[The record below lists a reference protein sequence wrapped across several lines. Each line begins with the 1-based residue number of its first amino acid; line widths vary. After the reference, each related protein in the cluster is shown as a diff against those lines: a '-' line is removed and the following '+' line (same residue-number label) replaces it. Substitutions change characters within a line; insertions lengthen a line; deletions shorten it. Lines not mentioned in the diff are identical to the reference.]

1 MYPLRMH
8 CQIFYKRDRLMQQN
22 QEHTSLFGMS
32 TSIGLPIVLAA
43 ITCIAFLVLTNLASS
58 PLILFLIAFFL
69 LYPYAKRSFLAKRL
83 LQLNWGVFILWMLID
98 LNSAV
103 LPFALSFILAFLL
116 DPIINALERLKF
128 KRWFA
133 SMIMLGI
140 IGGILAT
147 VAVFVFPPAYAQL
160 DQVTK
165 EVSRFVVQTTKYLES
180 RQFYSMLQSFG
191 IPKETVK
198 ELVQDQFMPKAETL
212 FSSVMDALFALL
224 TNISLIAAQIL
235 NLILIPIITFYFLKD
250 LPALKSFLREILG
263 IKNPQALSM
272 LERVS
277 DILKIYVGWQ
287 VIAVIWIGGA
297 ASLLL
302 SLLGVPYA
310 IVLGVMFGLLN
321 PIPFF
326 GSIASMIIGIIVAI
340 FVEPQNALTHV
351 ISITII
357 VNGLHFLNAYV
368 IEPRVLGSRVGLH
381 PVLLLASIFVFG
393 HFFGFIG
400 LLIAVPTTAI
410 LMMFFRE
417 WEHALHASVNSDPSV
432 NASKSED

>member
-147 VAVFVFPPAYAQL
+147 VAIFVFPPAYAQL

-417 WEHALHASVNSDPSV
+417 WEHALHASVNSAPSV
-432 NASKSED
+432 NASKSEE

>member
-1 MYPLRMH
+1 M
-8 CQIFYKRDRLMQQN
+8 FVKGVGNMQQETE
-22 QEHTSLFGMS
+22 QQTIFG
-32 TSIGLPIVLAA
+32 IPLNVGLPIVFTA
-43 ITCIAFLVLTNLASS
+43 ITCMTLLVLTGLVSS

-69 LYPYAKRSFLAKRL
+69 IYPYRHRSFFAKRL
-83 LQLNWGVFILWMLID
+83 LQLNWGLFILWMLMD
-98 LNSAV
+98 LNSTV
-103 LPFALSFILAFLL
+103 LPFVFSFILAFLL
-116 DPIINALERLKF
+116 DPIINTMERLKF
-128 KRWFA
+128 KRWLA

-140 IGGILAT
+140 LGGILAT
-147 VAVFVFPPAYAQL
+147 VAIFVFPPAYAQL

-198 ELVQDQFMPKAETL
+198 QLVQDQVMPKAETL

-224 TNISLIAAQIL
+224 TNISLIAAQVL
-235 NLILIPIITFYFLKD
+235 NLILIPIITFYFLRD
-250 LPALKSFLREILG
+250 LPALKQFLKEILG
-263 IKNPQALSM
+263 IKNPAALSI

-302 SLLGVPYA
+302 SIFGIPYA

-340 FVEPQNALTHV
+340 FVDPENALNHV
-351 ISITII
+351 IAITLI

-381 PVLLLASIFVFG
+381 PVLLLASIFIFG

-417 WEHALHASVNSDPSV
+417 WEQALHASVMSNQIANTTKDR
-432 NASKSED
+432 E

>member
-1 MYPLRMH
+1 MLHNDGALSYCLLGEMMENER
-8 CQIFYKRDRLMQQN
+8 N
-22 QEHTSLFGMS
+22 NLFGLPWN
-32 TSIGLPIVLAA
+32 IGVPIILSA
-43 ITCIAFLVLTNLASS
+43 IACMTFLVLTDLVAS
-58 PLILFLIAFFL
+58 PLILFLIPFFL
-69 LYPYAKRSFLAKRL
+69 LFPHRHSSFIAGRL
-83 LQLNWGVFILWMLID
+83 LTLNWAIFLLWMIMD
-98 LNSAV
+98 LNAAL
-103 LPFALSFILAFLL
+103 LPFALSFALAFLL
-116 DPIINALERLKF
+116 DPIINAMERMKI
-128 KRWFA
+128 KRWLG
-133 SMIMLGI
+133 SIIMLGI

-147 VAVFVFPPAYAQL
+147 VAIFVFPPAYTQL

-165 EVSRFVVQTTKYLES
+165 EVSQFVVQTTNYLES

-198 ELVQDQFMPKAETL
+198 ELVQQQLMPKAETL
-212 FSSVMDALFALL
+212 FTSIMDALFALL
-224 TNISLIAAQIL
+224 TNISLIAAQAL

-250 LPALKSFLREILG
+250 LPALKHFLKQILG
-263 IKNPQALSM
+263 IKNPKVLTM

-287 VIAVIWIGGA
+287 VIAVIWIGSI
-297 ASLLL
+297 ASLML
-302 SLLGVPYA
+302 SLLGIPYA
-310 IVLGVMFGLLN
+310 IVLGVAFGLLN

-340 FVEPQNALTHV
+340 FVEPQNALVH
-351 ISITII
+351 IIGITLV
-357 VNGLHFLNAYV
+357 VNGLHFLNAYI
-368 IEPRVLGSRVGLH
+368 IEPRILGTRVGLH

-417 WEHALHASVNSDPSV
+417 WEQTLYASVELHMDD
-432 NASKSED
+432 ASASSNQEQS

>member
-1 MYPLRMH
+1 
-8 CQIFYKRDRLMQQN
+8 MQQETE
-22 QEHTSLFGMS
+22 QQTVFG
-32 TSIGLPIVLAA
+32 IPLNVGLPSVFTA
-43 ITCIAFLVLTNLASS
+43 ITCMTLLVLTGLVSS

-69 LYPYAKRSFLAKRL
+69 IYPYRQRSFFAKRL
-83 LQLNWGVFILWMLID
+83 LQLNWGLFILWMLMD
-98 LNSAV
+98 LNSTV
-103 LPFALSFILAFLL
+103 LPFVFSLILAFLL
-116 DPIINALERLKF
+116 DPIINAMERLKF
-128 KRWFA
+128 KRWLA

-140 IGGILAT
+140 LGGILAT
-147 VAVFVFPPAYAQL
+147 VAIFVFPPAYAQL

-198 ELVQDQFMPKAETL
+198 QLVQDQVMPKAETL

-224 TNISLIAAQIL
+224 TNISLIAAQVL

-250 LPALKSFLREILG
+250 LPALKKFLKEILG
-263 IKNPQALSM
+263 IKNPEALSI

-302 SLLGVPYA
+302 SIFGIPYA

-340 FVEPQNALTHV
+340 FVDPENALNHV
-351 ISITII
+351 IAITLI

-381 PVLLLASIFVFG
+381 PVLLLASIFIFG

-417 WEHALHASVNSDPSV
+417 WEQTLHASVMSNHIANTTKDQ
-432 NASKSED
+432 E

>member
-1 MYPLRMH
+1 
-8 CQIFYKRDRLMQQN
+8 MQQETE
-22 QEHTSLFGMS
+22 QQTVFG
-32 TSIGLPIVLAA
+32 IPLNVGLPIVFTA
-43 ITCIAFLVLTNLASS
+43 ITCMTLLVLTGLVSS

-69 LYPYAKRSFLAKRL
+69 IYPYRQRSFFAKRL
-83 LQLNWGVFILWMLID
+83 LQLNWGLFILWMLMD
-98 LNSAV
+98 LNSTV
-103 LPFALSFILAFLL
+103 LPFVFSFILAFLL
-116 DPIINALERLKF
+116 DPIINAMERLKF
-128 KRWFA
+128 KRWLA

-140 IGGILAT
+140 LGGILAT
-147 VAVFVFPPAYAQL
+147 VAIFVFPPAYAQL

-198 ELVQDQFMPKAETL
+198 QLVQDQVMPKAETL

-224 TNISLIAAQIL
+224 TNISLIAAQVL

-250 LPALKSFLREILG
+250 LPALKKFLKEILG
-263 IKNPQALSM
+263 IKNPEALSI

-302 SLLGVPYA
+302 SIFGIPYA

-340 FVEPQNALTHV
+340 FVDPENALNHV
-351 ISITII
+351 IAITLI

-381 PVLLLASIFVFG
+381 PVLLLASIFIFG

-417 WEHALHASVNSDPSV
+417 WEQTLHASVMSNHIANTTKDQ
-432 NASKSED
+432 E

>member
-1 MYPLRMH
+1 
-8 CQIFYKRDRLMQQN
+8 MQQN

-43 ITCIAFLVLTNLASS
+43 ITCIALLVLTNLASS

-263 IKNPQALSM
+263 IKNPQALFM

-417 WEHALHASVNSDPSV
+417 WEHALHASVNSALSV

>member
-417 WEHALHASVNSDPSV
+417 WEHALHASVNSAPSV
-432 NASKSED
+432 NASKSEE

>member
-1 MYPLRMH
+1 MH
-8 CQIFYKRDRLMQQN
+8 NDSDHQTIFGIPIN
-22 QEHTSLFGMS
+22 VGM
-32 TSIGLPIVLAA
+32 PIIFAA
-43 ITCIAFLVLTNLASS
+43 ITCMAFLVLTGLVSS
-58 PLILFLIAFFL
+58 PLILFLIAFFII
-69 LYPYAKRSFLAKRL
+69 YPYRQRSFFAKRI
-83 LQLNWGVFILWMLID
+83 LQLNWALFILWMLID

-103 LPFALSFILAFLL
+103 LPFVFSFILAFLL
-116 DPIINALERLKF
+116 DPIINAMERLKF
-128 KRWFA
+128 KRWLA

-147 VAVFVFPPAYAQL
+147 VAIFVFPSAYAQL

-165 EVSRFVVQTTKYLES
+165 EVSRFVVQTTNYLES
-180 RQFYSMLQSFG
+180 RQFYSMLQSIG

-198 ELVQDQFMPKAETL
+198 QLVQDQLMPKAETL

-224 TNISLIAAQIL
+224 TNISLIAAQVL

-250 LPALKSFLREILG
+250 LPTLKSFLRNILG
-263 IKNPQALSM
+263 IKNPEALSI

-287 VIAVIWIGGA
+287 VIAVIWIGAA

-302 SLLGVPYA
+302 SVCDIPYA

-340 FVEPQNALTHV
+340 FVDPEHALNHV
-351 ISITII
+351 VAITLI

-417 WEHALHASVNSDPSV
+417 WEHALHASVNADAQV
-432 NASKSED
+432 QQSKQQES

>member
-1 MYPLRMH
+1 M
-8 CQIFYKRDRLMQQN
+8 FVKGFGNMQQETE
-22 QEHTSLFGMS
+22 QQTVFG
-32 TSIGLPIVLAA
+32 IPLNVGLPIVFTA
-43 ITCIAFLVLTNLASS
+43 ITCMTLLVLTGLVSS

-69 LYPYAKRSFLAKRL
+69 IYPYRQRSFFAKRL
-83 LQLNWGVFILWMLID
+83 LQLNWGLFILWMLMD
-98 LNSAV
+98 LNSTV
-103 LPFALSFILAFLL
+103 LPFVFSFILAFLL
-116 DPIINALERLKF
+116 DPIINAMERLKF
-128 KRWFA
+128 KRWLA
-133 SMIMLGI
+133 SMIMLGVL
-140 IGGILAT
+140 GGILAT
-147 VAVFVFPPAYAQL
+147 VAIFVFPPAYAQL

-198 ELVQDQFMPKAETL
+198 QLVQDQVMPKAETL

-224 TNISLIAAQIL
+224 TNISLIAAQVL

-250 LPALKSFLREILG
+250 LPALKKFLKEILG
-263 IKNPQALSM
+263 IKNPEALST

-302 SLLGVPYA
+302 SIFGIPYA

-340 FVEPQNALTHV
+340 FVDPENALNHV
-351 ISITII
+351 IAITLI

-381 PVLLLASIFVFG
+381 PVLLLASIFIFG

-417 WEHALHASVNSDPSV
+417 WEQTLHASVMSNHIANTTKDQ
-432 NASKSED
+432 E

>member
-1 MYPLRMH
+1 
-8 CQIFYKRDRLMQQN
+8 MQQETE
-22 QEHTSLFGMS
+22 QQTVFG
-32 TSIGLPIVLAA
+32 IPLNVGLPIVFTA
-43 ITCIAFLVLTNLASS
+43 ITCMTLLVLTGLVSS

-69 LYPYAKRSFLAKRL
+69 IYPYRQRSFFAKRL
-83 LQLNWGVFILWMLID
+83 LQLNWGLFILWMLMD
-98 LNSAV
+98 LNSTV
-103 LPFALSFILAFLL
+103 LPFVFSFILAFLL
-116 DPIINALERLKF
+116 DPIINAMERLKF
-128 KRWFA
+128 KRWLA
-133 SMIMLGI
+133 SMIMLGVL
-140 IGGILAT
+140 GGILAT
-147 VAVFVFPPAYAQL
+147 VAIFVFPPAYAQL

-198 ELVQDQFMPKAETL
+198 QLVQDQVMPKAETL

-224 TNISLIAAQIL
+224 TNISLIAAQVL

-250 LPALKSFLREILG
+250 LPALKKFLKEILG
-263 IKNPQALSM
+263 IKNPEALST

-302 SLLGVPYA
+302 SIFGIPYA

-340 FVEPQNALTHV
+340 FVDPENALNHV
-351 ISITII
+351 IAITLI

-381 PVLLLASIFVFG
+381 PVLLLASIFIFG

-417 WEHALHASVNSDPSV
+417 WEQTLHASVMSNHIANTTKDQ
-432 NASKSED
+432 E

>member
-1 MYPLRMH
+1 MTL
-8 CQIFYKRDRLMQQN
+8 
-22 QEHTSLFGMS
+22 
-32 TSIGLPIVLAA
+32 
-43 ITCIAFLVLTNLASS
+43 LVLTGLVSS

-69 LYPYAKRSFLAKRL
+69 IYPYRQRSFFAKRL
-83 LQLNWGVFILWMLID
+83 LQLNWGLFILWMIMD
-98 LNSAV
+98 LNSTV
-103 LPFALSFILAFLL
+103 LPFVFSFILAFLL
-116 DPIINALERLKF
+116 DPIINAMERLKF
-128 KRWFA
+128 KRWLA

-140 IGGILAT
+140 LGGILAT
-147 VAVFVFPPAYAQL
+147 VAIFVFPPAYAQL

-198 ELVQDQFMPKAETL
+198 QLVQDQVMPKAETL

-224 TNISLIAAQIL
+224 TNISLIAAQVL

-250 LPALKSFLREILG
+250 LPALKKFLKEILG
-263 IKNPQALSM
+263 IKNPEALSI

-302 SLLGVPYA
+302 SIFGIPYA

-340 FVEPQNALTHV
+340 FVDPENALNHV
-351 ISITII
+351 IAITLI

-381 PVLLLASIFVFG
+381 PVLLLASIFIFG

-417 WEHALHASVNSDPSV
+417 WEQTLHASVMSNHIANTTKDQ
-432 NASKSED
+432 E

>member
-1 MYPLRMH
+1 MDKKHSMIP
-8 CQIFYKRDRLMQQN
+8 
-22 QEHTSLFGMS
+22 
-32 TSIGLPIVLAA
+32 GLPWNIGISIILSA
-43 ITCIAFLVLTNLASS
+43 ITCMAFLFLTDMIAS

-69 LYPYAKRSFLAKRL
+69 LFPYRHSSFIAGRL
-83 LQLNWGVFILWMLID
+83 LTLQWAIFLLWMIMD
-98 LNSAV
+98 LNSAL
-103 LPFALSFILAFLL
+103 LPFALSFGLAFLL
-116 DPIINALERLKF
+116 DPIINAMERVKI
-128 KRWFA
+128 KRWLG
-133 SMIMLGI
+133 SIIMLGI

-147 VAVFVFPPAYAQL
+147 VAIFVFPPAYAQL

-198 ELVQDQFMPKAETL
+198 QLVQDQLMPKAETL
-212 FSSVMDALFALL
+212 FASVMDALFALL
-224 TNISLIAAQIL
+224 TNISMIAAQIL

-250 LPALKSFLREILG
+250 LPTLKKFIKEILS
-263 IKNPQALSM
+263 IKNPHALSM
-272 LERVS
+272 MERVS

-287 VIAVIWIGGA
+287 VLAVIWIGSA

-302 SLLGVPYA
+302 SLLGIPYA
-310 IVLGVMFGLLN
+310 IVLGVAFGLLN

-340 FVEPQNALTHV
+340 FVDPQHALIHV
-351 ISITII
+351 IGIALV
-357 VNGLHFLNAYV
+357 VNGLHFLNAYI
-368 IEPRVLGSRVGLH
+368 IEPRILGTRVGLH

-417 WEHALHASVNSDPSV
+417 WEKTLHASVQSSTIDVSAETNQ
-432 NASKSED
+432 E

>member
-250 LPALKSFLREILG
+250 LPAFKSFLREILG

-417 WEHALHASVNSDPSV
+417 WEHALHASVNSAPSV

>member
-1 MYPLRMH
+1 MDKDR
-8 CQIFYKRDRLMQQN
+8 ISFY
-22 QEHTSLFGMS
+22 GMS
-32 TSIGLPIVLAA
+32 WNIAIPIILSA
-43 ITCIAFLVLTNLASS
+43 ITVMAFLVLTDLIAS
-58 PLILFLIAFFL
+58 PLIIFLIAFFL
-69 LYPYAKRSFLAKRL
+69 LFPYRQQSFIAGRL
-83 LQLNWGVFILWMLID
+83 LTLNWALFLLWMIMD
-98 LNSAV
+98 LNAAL
-103 LPFALSFILAFLL
+103 LPFALSFALAFLL
-116 DPIINALERLKF
+116 DPIINAMERIKI
-128 KRWFA
+128 KRWLGSIF
-133 SMIMLGI
+133 MLGI

-147 VAVFVFPPAYAQL
+147 VAIFVFPSAYAQL

-165 EVSRFVVQTTKYLES
+165 EVSRFVIQTTNYLES
-180 RQFYSMLQSFG
+180 RQFYSTLQSFG

-198 ELVQDQFMPKAETL
+198 QLVQVQLMPKAETL

-224 TNISLIAAQIL
+224 TNISLIAAQVL

-250 LPALKSFLREILG
+250 FPALKSFLREILG
-263 IKNPQALSM
+263 IKNPHALST

-302 SLLGVPYA
+302 SLLGIPYA
-310 IVLGVMFGLLN
+310 IVLGVAFGLLN

-340 FVEPQNALTHV
+340 FVEPQNALAHV
-351 ISITII
+351 IGIAIV

-368 IEPRVLGSRVGLH
+368 IEPRILGTRVGLH

-417 WEHALHASVNSDPSV
+417 WEKSLHASVKAEPIIVSTDKEQEND
-432 NASKSED
+432 

>member
-1 MYPLRMH
+1 MNYDSE
-8 CQIFYKRDRLMQQN
+8 QQTIFGIPI
-22 QEHTSLFGMS
+22 HVG
-32 TSIGLPIVLAA
+32 IPIVLAA
-43 ITCIAFLVLTNLASS
+43 ITCMTFLVLTELVSS
-58 PLILFLIAFFL
+58 PLILFLIAFFII
-69 LYPYAKRSFLAKRL
+69 YPYRQRSFFARRI
-83 LQLNWGVFILWMLID
+83 LQLNWALFILWMLID

-103 LPFALSFILAFLL
+103 LPFAFSFILAFLL
-116 DPIINALERLKF
+116 DPIINAMERLKIR
-128 KRWFA
+128 RWLA
-133 SMIMLGI
+133 SMIMLAI

-147 VAVFVFPPAYAQL
+147 VAIFVFPSAYAQL

-180 RQFYSMLQSFG
+180 RQFYSMLQSIG

-198 ELVQDQFMPKAETL
+198 QLVQDQVMPKAETL

-224 TNISLIAAQIL
+224 TNISLIAAQVL

-250 LPALKSFLREILG
+250 LPSLKSFLRKILG
-263 IKNPQALSM
+263 IKNPEALSM
-272 LERVS
+272 LEKVS

-287 VIAVIWIGGA
+287 VIAVIWIGAA

-302 SLLGVPYA
+302 SLFNIPYA

-340 FVEPQNALTHV
+340 FVDPEHALNHV
-351 ISITII
+351 VAITLI

-417 WEHALHASVNSDPSV
+417 WEHALHTSV
-432 NASKSED
+432 NADVQVQQSKQQE

>member
-1 MYPLRMH
+1 M
-8 CQIFYKRDRLMQQN
+8 FVKGVGNMQQETE
-22 QEHTSLFGMS
+22 QQTVFG
-32 TSIGLPIVLAA
+32 IPLNVGLPIVFTA
-43 ITCIAFLVLTNLASS
+43 ITCMTLLVLTGLVSS

-69 LYPYAKRSFLAKRL
+69 IYPYRQRSFFAKRL
-83 LQLNWGVFILWMLID
+83 LQLNWGLFILWMLMD
-98 LNSAV
+98 LNSTV
-103 LPFALSFILAFLL
+103 LPFVFSFILAFLL
-116 DPIINALERLKF
+116 DPIINAMERLKF
-128 KRWFA
+128 KRWLA

-140 IGGILAT
+140 LGGILAT
-147 VAVFVFPPAYAQL
+147 VAIFVFPPAYAQL

-198 ELVQDQFMPKAETL
+198 QLVQDQVMPKAETL

-224 TNISLIAAQIL
+224 TNISLIAAQVL

-250 LPALKSFLREILG
+250 LPALKKFLKEILG
-263 IKNPQALSM
+263 IKNPEALSI

-302 SLLGVPYA
+302 SIFGIPYA

-340 FVEPQNALTHV
+340 FVDPENALNHV
-351 ISITII
+351 IAITLI

-381 PVLLLASIFVFG
+381 PVLLLASIFIFG

-417 WEHALHASVNSDPSV
+417 WEQTLHASVMSNHIANTTKDQ
-432 NASKSED
+432 E

>member
-1 MYPLRMH
+1 M
-8 CQIFYKRDRLMQQN
+8 FVKGVGNMQQEAE
-22 QEHTSLFGMS
+22 QQTVFG
-32 TSIGLPIVLAA
+32 IPLNVGLPIVFTA
-43 ITCIAFLVLTNLASS
+43 ITCMTLLVLTGLVSS

-69 LYPYAKRSFLAKRL
+69 IYPYRQRSFFAKRL
-83 LQLNWGVFILWMLID
+83 LQLNWGLFILWMLMD
-98 LNSAV
+98 LNSTV
-103 LPFALSFILAFLL
+103 LPFVFSFILAFLL
-116 DPIINALERLKF
+116 DPIINAMERLKF
-128 KRWFA
+128 KRWLA

-140 IGGILAT
+140 LGGILAT
-147 VAVFVFPPAYAQL
+147 VAIFVFPPAYAQL

-198 ELVQDQFMPKAETL
+198 QLVQDQVMPKAETL

-224 TNISLIAAQIL
+224 TNISLIAAQVL

-250 LPALKSFLREILG
+250 LPALKKFLKEILG
-263 IKNPQALSM
+263 IKNPEALSI

-302 SLLGVPYA
+302 SIFGIPYA

-340 FVEPQNALTHV
+340 FVDPENALNHV
-351 ISITII
+351 IAITLI

-381 PVLLLASIFVFG
+381 PVLLLASIFIFG

-417 WEHALHASVNSDPSV
+417 WEQTLHASVMSNHIANTTKDQ
-432 NASKSED
+432 E

>member
-1 MYPLRMH
+1 M
-8 CQIFYKRDRLMQQN
+8 FVKGVGNMQQETE
-22 QEHTSLFGMS
+22 QQTVFG
-32 TSIGLPIVLAA
+32 IPLNVGLPSVFTA
-43 ITCIAFLVLTNLASS
+43 ITCMTLLVLTGLVSS

-69 LYPYAKRSFLAKRL
+69 IYPYRQRSFFAKRL
-83 LQLNWGVFILWMLID
+83 LQLNWGLFILWMLMD
-98 LNSAV
+98 LNSTV
-103 LPFALSFILAFLL
+103 LPFVFSLILAFLL
-116 DPIINALERLKF
+116 DPIINAMERLKF
-128 KRWFA
+128 KRWLA

-140 IGGILAT
+140 LGGILAT
-147 VAVFVFPPAYAQL
+147 VAIFVFPPAYAQL

-198 ELVQDQFMPKAETL
+198 QLVQDQVMPKAETL

-224 TNISLIAAQIL
+224 TNISLIAAQVL

-250 LPALKSFLREILG
+250 LPALKKFLKEILG
-263 IKNPQALSM
+263 IKNPEALSI

-302 SLLGVPYA
+302 SIFGIPYA

-340 FVEPQNALTHV
+340 FVDPENALNHV
-351 ISITII
+351 IAITLI

-381 PVLLLASIFVFG
+381 PVLLLASIFIFG

-417 WEHALHASVNSDPSV
+417 WEQTLHASVMSNHIANTTKDQ
-432 NASKSED
+432 E

>member
-1 MYPLRMH
+1 
-8 CQIFYKRDRLMQQN
+8 MQQDTE
-22 QEHTSLFGMS
+22 QQTVFGIPMNV
-32 TSIGLPIVLAA
+32 GLPIFFTA
-43 ITCIAFLVLTNLASS
+43 ITCMTLLVLTGLVSS
-58 PLILFLIAFFL
+58 PLILFLIAFFII
-69 LYPYAKRSFLAKRL
+69 YPYRQRSFFAKRL
-83 LQLNWGVFILWMLID
+83 LQLNWGLFILWMLMD

-103 LPFALSFILAFLL
+103 LPFVFSFILAFLL
-116 DPIINALERLKF
+116 DPIINAMERLKF
-128 KRWFA
+128 KRWLA

-140 IGGILAT
+140 IGGILGT
-147 VAVFVFPPAYAQL
+147 VAVFVFPSAYAQL

-165 EVSRFVVQTTKYLES
+165 EVSRFVVQTTKYVES

-198 ELVQDQFMPKAETL
+198 QLVQEQLMPKAETL

-224 TNISLIAAQIL
+224 TNISLIAAQVL

-250 LPALKSFLREILG
+250 LPALKKFLKEILE
-263 IKNPQALSM
+263 IKNPKALST

-287 VIAVIWIGGA
+287 VIAVIWIGSA

-302 SLLGVPYA
+302 SLFGIPYA

-340 FVEPQNALTHV
+340 FVDPEHALNHV
-351 ISITII
+351 IAISFI

-368 IEPRVLGSRVGLH
+368 IEPRVLGNRVGLH
-381 PVLLLASIFVFG
+381 PVLLLASIFIFG

-417 WEHALHASVNSDPSV
+417 WEQTLHASVISDTSV
-432 NASKSED
+432 QKDKHDE

>member
-1 MYPLRMH
+1 
-8 CQIFYKRDRLMQQN
+8 
-22 QEHTSLFGMS
+22 
-32 TSIGLPIVLAA
+32 
-43 ITCIAFLVLTNLASS
+43 
-58 PLILFLIAFFL
+58 
-69 LYPYAKRSFLAKRL
+69 
-83 LQLNWGVFILWMLID
+83 
-98 LNSAV
+98 
-103 LPFALSFILAFLL
+103 
-116 DPIINALERLKF
+116 
-128 KRWFA
+128 
-133 SMIMLGI
+133 
-140 IGGILAT
+140 
-147 VAVFVFPPAYAQL
+147 
-160 DQVTK
+160 
-165 EVSRFVVQTTKYLES
+165 
-180 RQFYSMLQSFG
+180 MLQSFG

>member
-1 MYPLRMH
+1 
-8 CQIFYKRDRLMQQN
+8 MQQN

-321 PIPFF
+321 PIHFF
-326 GSIASMIIGIIVAI
+326 GSIASMFIGIIVAI
-340 FVEPQNALTHV
+340 FVEPQNALSHV

-357 VNGLHFLNAYV
+357 VNGLHFLNAYI

-417 WEHALHASVNSDPSV
+417 WEHALHASVNSTQAV

>member
-1 MYPLRMH
+1 ME
-8 CQIFYKRDRLMQQN
+8 K
-22 QEHTSLFGMS
+22 EHNVVF
-32 TSIGLPIVLAA
+32 GLPWNIGVPIILSA
-43 ITCIAFLVLTNLASS
+43 ITCMTFLVLTDLVAN
-58 PLILFLIAFFL
+58 PLLLFLIAFFL
-69 LYPYAKRSFLAKRL
+69 LFPFRHSSFMAGRL
-83 LQLNWGVFILWMLID
+83 LTLNWAVFLLWMIMD
-98 LNSAV
+98 LNSAL
-103 LPFALSFILAFLL
+103 LPFALSFALAFLL
-116 DPIINALERLKF
+116 DPIINAMERVKI
-128 KRWFA
+128 KRWLG
-133 SMIMLGI
+133 SLLMLGI
-140 IGGILAT
+140 IGGILA
-147 VAVFVFPPAYAQL
+147 AIAIFVFPPAYAQL

-165 EVSRFVVQTTKYLES
+165 EVSKFVVQTTNYLES

-198 ELVQDQFMPKAETL
+198 QLVQDQLMPKAESL

-224 TNISLIAAQIL
+224 TNISMIAAQLL

-250 LPALKSFLREILG
+250 LPALKKFLREILG
-263 IKNPQALSM
+263 IKNPKSLTM

-287 VIAVIWIGGA
+287 VIAVVWIGSA
-297 ASLLL
+297 ASLFL
-302 SLLGVPYA
+302 SLLGIPYA
-310 IVLGVMFGLLN
+310 IVLGVAFGLLN

-340 FVEPQNALTHV
+340 FVDPQHALMHV
-351 ISITII
+351 IGIALV
-357 VNGLHFLNAYV
+357 VNGLHFLNAYI
-368 IEPRVLGSRVGLH
+368 IEPRILGTRVGLH

-417 WEHALHASVNSDPSV
+417 WEKTLHASVQTSPAIVSDG
-432 NASKSED
+432 KEQK